1 MEIAEPVAQTEIAPE
16 IAPESVPDNTKAF
29 FEGIIASL
37 KDKKKISDASVVVYL
52 RNLKKLNSDKPFD
65 NFDFLKST
73 DVILE
78 KLAQYKETT
87 KRNYLVSIVSVL
99 SVFPELKEL
108 HDSYYTLMM
117 GKKAE
122 LEEADTGK
130 QSETQSEN
138 WLSWEQVNDIY
149 DQLEKKVNTF
159 YKQKNLSDEQYSELL
174 SYALLSLYIHQSPR
188 RNKDYQLMHVVDA
201 FTTELDPKFNYLDL
215 GKKKFIFNQYKT
227 SKKYGRFDLP
237 VKKELLSALKK
248 YLKHRDNKLLLDD
261 RNDKP
266 FLIRHDGKQLDKS
279 NDITKLLNKVFG
291 KKVGSSMLRHIFLT
305 DKYDAIIDEQ
315 KKDAGIMAHSESE
328 QKKYVKKPITVT
340 FD

>member
-1 MEIAEPVAQTEIAPE
+1 
-16 IAPESVPDNTKAF
+16 
-29 FEGIIASL
+29 
-37 KDKKKISDASVVVYL
+37 
-52 RNLKKLNSDKPFD
+52 
-65 NFDFLKST
+65 
-73 DVILE
+73 
-78 KLAQYKETT
+78 
-87 KRNYLVSIVSVL
+87 
-99 SVFPELKEL
+99 
-108 HDSYYTLMM
+108 
-117 GKKAE
+117 
-122 LEEADTGK
+122 
-130 QSETQSEN
+130 
-138 WLSWEQVNDIY
+138 
-149 DQLEKKVNTF
+149 
-159 YKQKNLSDEQYSELL
+159 
-174 SYALLSLYIHQSPR
+174 
-188 RNKDYQLMHVVDA
+188 MHVVDA